1 MTDISFT
8 SSIRPVSSDS
18 FRRMTLDILNNVSNW
33 SPEGAKKGLSA
44 KTDRIMDCTALG
56 LTDGE
61 NVFLM
66 HIIPELSSNKKFLPQ
81 IFEKIKNSMDLSCQ
95 YLQGILV
102 GARSCS
108 RESLIGYNNFVRFLK
123 EHKIPFSELK
133 GGDTVHKI
141 GYHSKN
147 DEWIISNFD
156 IDRLIKS
163 GEKDSKKLL
172 ELGFDRVKINK
183 LDEIV

>member
-18 FRRMTLDILNNVSNW
+18 FCRMTRDITNNVSNW
-33 SPEGAKKGLSA
+33 RPEGAKKGLSA
-44 KTDRIMDCTALG
+44 KTDRILDCTALG

-61 NVFLM
+61 KVFLM
-66 HIIPELSSNKKFLPQ
+66 HIIPELSSNKKFLPH
-81 IFEKIKNSMDLSCQ
+81 IIEKIKNSMDLSCE

-102 GARSCS
+102 GSKSYS

-123 EHKIPFSELK
+123 ENKIPFSELK
-133 GGDTVHKI
+133 GGNTVHKI
-141 GYHSKN
+141 AYHTKN
-147 DEWIISNFD
+147 DEWLVSNFD
-156 IDRLIKS
+156 IDGLIRS
-163 GEKDSKKLL
+163 GETDAKKLF
-172 ELGFDRVKINK
+172 EFGFDRVKINK